1 MGIAKRRQDCSMKS
15 KFQKTLAAL
24 SLIAAFIVV
33 FETEALARG
42 RRGCCRVVQPPP
54 DEEPNDE
61 PDGISR

>member
-1 MGIAKRRQDCSMKS
+1 MKS